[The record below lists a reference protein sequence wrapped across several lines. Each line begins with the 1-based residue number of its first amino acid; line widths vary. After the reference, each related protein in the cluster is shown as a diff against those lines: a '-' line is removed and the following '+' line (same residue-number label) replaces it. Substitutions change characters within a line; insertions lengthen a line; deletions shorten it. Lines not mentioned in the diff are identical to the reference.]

1 MDSNKFPASFCKSRM
16 DVFKGDELNKY
27 NRHWKRS
34 MEGIVNQEKLYLTN
48 QNKLD
53 FKSPGRRSD
62 DALGQGS
69 EKGQKKPAMNM
80 ARLHKKLLD

>member
-1 MDSNKFPASFCKSRM
+1 M

-48 QNKLD
+48 QNKID
-53 FKSPGRRSD
+53 FRSPGRRSD
-62 DALGQGS
+62 DALNQV
-69 EKGQKKPAMNM
+69 
-80 ARLHKKLLD
+80 